1 MKLSCLQEN
10 LNRGLNIVGRAVA
23 TRTTLPITN
32 NVLIATDK
40 SRLKLVATN
49 LEMAISCWI
58 GAKVEEEGTITVP
71 ARLLI
76 EFINSLPSEKVD
88 ISLSPKTKT
97 LELKC
102 ARFEARISGV
112 DAKDFPPI
120 PKVDEGIT
128 TKVEVEALRQGIS
141 QVVFAAAIEES
152 RPVLTGVD
160 TEFDGDLLTL
170 AAADGFRL
178 AVYKLP
184 IATPVSQKTEV
195 IIPARTLAELNRL
208 IAEQEEAVKIT
219 VNPNK
224 SQVLFHLKN
233 IELVS
238 QLVQGTFPQ
247 YSQLIP
253 QSYKT
258 KVIVNVAEF
267 LRATKTAAIF
277 ARDGSGIVR
286 LVIAPGAKTTPG
298 KITISARSEEI
309 GDDVG
314 EIDATVEGEES
325 KIAFNGKYL
334 TEVLSVLNEAQVA
347 LETTNPSSPGVIRP
361 VGVDNYLHVIM
372 PCLSSGEVILRR
384 ENMEPYPQHC
394 LICGREIT
402 AGIDSHVRYKHKIDY
417 DTYCKYFYDC
427 AGSYGIYTN
436 KQGMMTWR

>member
-10 LNRGLNIVGRAVA
+10 LNRGLGVVGRAVA

-32 NVLIATDK
+32 NVLLAIDQ

-58 GAKVEEEGTITVP
+58 GAKVEEEGEITVP
-71 ARLLI
+71 ARLLT
-76 EFINSLPSEKVD
+76 EFISSLPSDKVD

-97 LELKC
+97 LGVKC

-120 PKVDEGIT
+120 PKIDEGIT

-141 QVVFAAAIEES
+141 QVVFAAATEES

-160 TEFDGDLLTL
+160 AVFDGDLLTL

-184 IATPVSQKTEV
+184 IAVPVSQKTEV

-208 IAEQEEAVKIT
+208 MADQEEAVEIM

-224 SQVLFHLKN
+224 SQALFRLKN

-238 QLVQGTFPQ
+238 QLVQGTFPN
-247 YSQLIP
+247 YAQLIP
-253 QSYKT
+253 QSYNT
-258 KVIVNVAEF
+258 RAVVSVADFE
-267 LRATKTAAIF
+267 RATKTASIF

-286 LVIAPGAKTTPG
+286 LVMAPGSELTPG
-298 KITISARSEEI
+298 KMTISARSEEV

-314 EIDATVEGEES
+314 EIDAIVDGEEA

-334 TEVLSVLNEAQVA
+334 TDVLGMLHEAQVA
-347 LETTNPSSPGVIRP
+347 VETTNPSSPGVLRP
-361 VGVDNYLHVIM
+361 VGVDNYIHVVM
-372 PCLSSGEVILRR
+372 PMFV
-384 ENMEPYPQHC
+384 Q
-394 LICGREIT
+394 
-402 AGIDSHVRYKHKIDY
+402 
-417 DTYCKYFYDC
+417 
-427 AGSYGIYTN
+427 
-436 KQGMMTWR
+436 W

>member
-10 LNRGLNIVGRAVA
+10 LNKGLNVVGRAVA

-32 NVLIATDK
+32 NILLATDQ
-40 SRLKLVATN
+40 SRLKLAATN
-49 LEMAISCWI
+49 LEMAITCWT
-58 GAKVEEEGTITVP
+58 GAKIEEEGAITVP
-71 ARLLI
+71 ARLLT
-76 EFINSLPSEKVD
+76 EFISSLPSDKID
-88 ISLSPKTKT
+88 INLSPRTKT

-120 PKVDEGIT
+120 PKIDEGIT
-128 TKVEVEALRQGIS
+128 TEVEIAALQQGID
-141 QVVFAAAIEES
+141 QVVFAAATEES

-160 TEFDGDLLTL
+160 TQFNGDLLTL

-184 IATPVSQKTEV
+184 LAAPVDQPTEV

-208 IAEQEEAVKIT
+208 IADQEEAVEIT

-224 SQVLFHLKN
+224 SQALFRLKD

-238 QLVQGTFPQ
+238 QLVQGTFPN

-253 QSYKT
+253 QSYNT
-258 KVIVNVAEF
+258 RMVVSVAEF
-267 LRATKTAAIF
+267 LRATKTASIF

-286 LVIAPGAKTTPG
+286 LVITPGAELAPGKLTV
-298 KITISARSEEI
+298 SARSEEI

-314 EIDATVEGEES
+314 EIDATVEGEEA

-334 TEVLSVLNEAQVA
+334 TEALSVLHEPQVA
-347 LETTNPSSPGVIRP
+347 LETNNPSSPGVIRP
-361 VGVDNYLHVIM
+361 VGVDNYIHVVM
-372 PCLSSGEVILRR
+372 PMFV
-384 ENMEPYPQHC
+384 Q
-394 LICGREIT
+394 
-402 AGIDSHVRYKHKIDY
+402 
-417 DTYCKYFYDC
+417 
-427 AGSYGIYTN
+427 
-436 KQGMMTWR
+436 W

>member
-1 MKLSCLQEN
+1 MRLTCLQEN
-10 LNRGLNIVGRAVA
+10 LNRGLGVVGRAVA

-32 NVLIATDK
+32 NVLLAADQ
-40 SRLKLVATN
+40 SRLKLAATN
-49 LEMAISCWI
+49 LEMAITCWI
-58 GAKVEEEGTITVP
+58 GAKVEEEGAITVP

-76 EFINSLPSEKVD
+76 EFINSLPNDKVD
-88 ISLSPKTKT
+88 ISLPPQTKT

-120 PKVDEGIT
+120 PKIEEGIA
-128 TKVEVEALRQGIS
+128 TKVEVEALHQGIT
-141 QVVFAAAIEES
+141 QVVFAAATEES

-160 TEFDGDLLTL
+160 AEFDGDLLTL

-184 IATPVSQKTEV
+184 LATPVDQKTRV

-208 IAEQEEAVKIT
+208 MTDQEEAVEIT

-224 SQVLFHLKN
+224 SQALFRLKN

-238 QLVQGTFPQ
+238 QLVQGTFPN
-247 YSQLIP
+247 YAQLIP
-253 QSYKT
+253 QSYNT
-258 KVIVNVAEF
+258 RVVVDVAAF
-267 LRATKTAAIF
+267 LRAAKTAAIF

-286 LVIAPGAKTTPG
+286 LVITPGEELTPG
-298 KITISARSEEI
+298 KMTISARSEEI

-314 EIDATVEGEES
+314 EIDAIVEGEEA

-334 TEVLSVLNEAQVA
+334 IDVLGVLRESQVA

-361 VGVDNYLHVIM
+361 VGVDNYIHVVM
-372 PCLSSGEVILRR
+372 PMFV
-384 ENMEPYPQHC
+384 Q
-394 LICGREIT
+394 
-402 AGIDSHVRYKHKIDY
+402 
-417 DTYCKYFYDC
+417 
-427 AGSYGIYTN
+427 
-436 KQGMMTWR
+436 W